1 MKRIKLFYLKNQLLA
16 ANALANLIGVF
27 WVNRLVTF
35 TADVEVR
42 AKIWENALPFWI
54 DSFFDPFAFTFIG
67 VMTVLYER
75 PFRRYLNRSFRG
87 KFIPDDLRID
97 ARRRLLNEPFVL
109 IALDLSM
116 WLLAA
121 IVYPMLHW
129 AYDSGAQL
137 IQSALYYCLS
147 TGLVTATVAF
157 FILEH
162 LLQKRLVP
170 HFFPEG
176 GLSAIPKTLRTRIRT
191 RLVALLFA
199 CNLIP
204 LISMIMILH
213 IITGNHSGPA
223 LSLEMLR
230 SAILVNALLFIG
242 VGIYL
247 TLLVSRNLSIPFQ
260 GIIRTLRE
268 IRNGNFDKRVRVMS
282 NDEIGY
288 TGDAINEMIKGLI
301 EREKIRQSLDLAR
314 EIQQNLLPR
323 GPLEIDGFDIAGKSV
338 YCDETGG
345 DYYDFI
351 PIGRDGDKK
360 IGIVIGDVSGHGIS
374 SALLMS
380 SVRASLR
387 QRAFLPGST
396 AGIISDVNQQ
406 LVADIEDSGQF
417 MTMFFMTLDIASRR
431 IDWVR
436 AGHDPAILYD
446 LDSDTFEELGGPG
459 IALGVDGSWHFKA
472 NGKAWSSGGGI
483 IFLGTDGVWEVRN
496 RNGEMLG
503 KDPICDTIR
512 KNSSSSAK
520 RILEEIF
527 TTLDDFIGGAR
538 IEDDITAAVVKINP
552 AEQGFFCRPV

>member
-1 MKRIKLFYLKNQLLA
+1 MKKIKLFYLKNQLLV
-16 ANALANLIGVF
+16 ANAIANFLGVF
-27 WVNRLVTF
+27 WVNRLLTF

-42 AKIWENALPFWI
+42 AKIWENAFAFWV
-54 DSFFDPFAFTFIG
+54 DSLFDPFAFSFIG

-87 KFIPDDLRID
+87 ESIPEDLRFD

-121 IVYPMLHW
+121 IVYPFLHW

-137 IQSALYYCLS
+137 IQSSLYYCLS
-147 TGLVTATVAF
+147 TGLVTATIAF
-157 FILEH
+157 FVLEH

-204 LISMIMILH
+204 LFSVIMILH
-213 IITGNHSGPA
+213 IISGGHHEPA
-223 LSLEMLR
+223 LALEMLR

-247 TLLVSRNLSIPFQ
+247 TVLVSRNLSIPFQ

-268 IRNGNFDKRVRVMS
+268 IRNGNFDKRVQVMS

-301 EREKIRQSLDLAR
+301 EREKIQQALDLAR

-323 GPLEIDGFDIAGKSV
+323 GTLQIDGVDIAGKSV

-345 DYYDFI
+345 DYYDFM
-351 PIGRDGDKK
+351 PIGRGGDKK

-380 SVRASLR
+380 SVRGSLR

-396 AGIISDVNQQ
+396 ADIISDVNHQ
-406 LVADIEDSGQF
+406 LVTDIEDSGQF
-417 MTMFFMTLDIASRR
+417 MTMFFMTLDIESKH

-436 AGHDPAILYD
+436 AGHDPAILYN
-446 LDSDTFEELGGPG
+446 LDSDSFDELGGPG
-459 IALGVDGSWHFKA
+459 IALGVDGNWNFNAHEKEGFP
-472 NGKAWSSGGGI
+472 GGRI

-496 RNGEMLG
+496 RSGEMLG
-503 KDPICDTIR
+503 KEPIRDTIR
-512 KNSSSSAK
+512 KNSSSSAE
-520 RILEEIF
+520 RILEAIF
-527 TTLDDFIGGAR
+527 TTLDDFIGRAR
-538 IEDDITAAVVKINP
+538 IEDDITSVVVKINP
-552 AEQGFFCRPV
+552 

>member
-1 MKRIKLFYLKNQLLA
+1 MDFMKRIKLFYLKNQLLV
-16 ANALANLIGVF
+16 ANAIANFIGVF
-27 WVNRLVTF
+27 WVNRLLTF

-42 AKIWENALPFWI
+42 AKIWENALPFWV
-54 DSFFDPFAFTFIG
+54 DSLFDPFAFSFIG

-87 KFIPDDLRID
+87 ESITEDLRFD

-121 IVYPMLHW
+121 IVYPLLHW

-137 IQSALYYCLS
+137 IQSSLYYCLS

-213 IITGNHSGPA
+213 IISGSHHEPA
-223 LSLEMLR
+223 LALEMLR

-247 TLLVSRNLSIPFQ
+247 TVLVSRNLSIPFQ

-268 IRNGNFDKRVRVMS
+268 IRNGNFDKRVQVMS

-301 EREKIRQSLDLAR
+301 EREKIQQALDLAR

-323 GPLEIDGFDIAGKSV
+323 GTLQIDGVDIAGKSV

-345 DYYDFI
+345 DYYDFM
-351 PIGRDGDKK
+351 PIGRGGDKK

-396 AGIISDVNQQ
+396 ADIISDVNHQ
-406 LVADIEDSGQF
+406 LVTDIEDSGQF
-417 MTMFFMTLDIASRR
+417 MTMFFMALDIASKH

-436 AGHDPAILYD
+436 AGHDPAILYN
-446 LDSDTFEELGGPG
+446 LESDSFDELGGPG
-459 IALGVDGSWHFKA
+459 IALGVDGNWNFNAHEKEGFP
-472 NGKAWSSGGGI
+472 GGRI

-496 RNGEMLG
+496 RSGEMLG
-503 KDPICDTIR
+503 KEPIRDTIR
-512 KNSSSSAK
+512 KNSSSSAE
-520 RILEEIF
+520 RILEAIF
-527 TTLDDFIGGAR
+527 TTLDDFIGRAR
-538 IEDDITAAVVKINP
+538 IEDDITSVVVKINP
-552 AEQGFFCRPV
+552 F

>member
-1 MKRIKLFYLKNQLLA
+1 MEFMKKIKLFYLKNQLLV
-16 ANALANLIGVF
+16 ANAIANFIGVF
-27 WVNRLVTF
+27 WVNRLLTF
-35 TADVEVR
+35 TADVEIR
-42 AKIWENALPFWI
+42 AKIWENALPFWV
-54 DSFFDPFAFTFIG
+54 DSLFDPFAFSFIG

-87 KFIPDDLRID
+87 ESIPEDLRFD

-121 IVYPMLHW
+121 IVYPFLHW

-137 IQSALYYCLS
+137 IQSSLYYCLS

-204 LISMIMILH
+204 LFSMIMILH
-213 IITGNHSGPA
+213 IISGSHHEPA
-223 LSLEMLR
+223 LALEMLR

-247 TLLVSRNLSIPFQ
+247 TVLVSRNLSIPFQ

-268 IRNGNFDKRVRVMS
+268 IRNGNFDKPVQVMS

-301 EREKIRQSLDLAR
+301 EREKIQQALDLAR

-323 GPLEIDGFDIAGKSV
+323 GTLQIDGVDIAGKSV

-345 DYYDFI
+345 DYYDFM
-351 PIGRDGDKK
+351 PIGRGGDKK
-360 IGIVIGDVSGHGIS
+360 IGIAIGDVSGHGIS

-396 AGIISDVNQQ
+396 ADIISDVNHQ
-406 LVADIEDSGQF
+406 LVIDTEDSGQF
-417 MTMFFMTLDIASRR
+417 MTMFFMTLDIESKH

-436 AGHDPAILYD
+436 AGHDPAILYN
-446 LDSDTFEELGGPG
+446 LDSDSFDELGGPG
-459 IALGVDGSWHFKA
+459 IALGVDGNWNFNAHEKEGFP
-472 NGKAWSSGGGI
+472 GGRI

-503 KDPICDTIR
+503 KEPIRDTIR
-512 KNSSSSAK
+512 KNSSSSAE
-520 RILEEIF
+520 RILEAIF
-527 TTLDDFIGGAR
+527 TTLDDFIGRAR
-538 IEDDITAAVVKINP
+538 IEDDITSVVVKINP
-552 AEQGFFCRPV
+552 

>member
-1 MKRIKLFYLKNQLLA
+1 MEFMKKIKLFYLKNQLLV
-16 ANALANLIGVF
+16 ANAIANFIGVF
-27 WVNRLVTF
+27 WVNRLLTF

-42 AKIWENALPFWI
+42 AKIWENAFAFWV
-54 DSFFDPFAFTFIG
+54 DSLFDPFAFSFIG

-87 KFIPDDLRID
+87 ESIPEDLRFD

-121 IVYPMLHW
+121 IVYPFLHW

-137 IQSALYYCLS
+137 IQSSLYYCLS
-147 TGLVTATVAF
+147 TGLVTATIAF
-157 FILEH
+157 FVLEH

-204 LISMIMILH
+204 LFSVIMILH
-213 IITGNHSGPA
+213 IISGGHHEPA
-223 LSLEMLR
+223 LALEMLR

-247 TLLVSRNLSIPFQ
+247 TVLVSRNLSIPFQ

-268 IRNGNFDKRVRVMS
+268 IRNGNFDKRVQVMS

-301 EREKIRQSLDLAR
+301 EREKIQQALDLAR

-323 GPLEIDGFDIAGKSV
+323 GTLQIDGVDIAGKSV

-345 DYYDFI
+345 DYYDFM
-351 PIGRDGDKK
+351 PIGRGGDKK

-380 SVRASLR
+380 SVRGSLR

-396 AGIISDVNQQ
+396 ADIISDVNHQ
-406 LVADIEDSGQF
+406 LVTDIEDSGQF
-417 MTMFFMTLDIASRR
+417 MTMFFMTLDIESKH

-436 AGHDPAILYD
+436 AGHDPAILYN
-446 LDSDTFEELGGPG
+446 LDSDSFDELGGPG
-459 IALGVDGSWHFKA
+459 IALGVDGNWNFNAHEKEGFP
-472 NGKAWSSGGGI
+472 GGRI

-496 RNGEMLG
+496 RSGEMLG
-503 KDPICDTIR
+503 KEPIRDTIR
-512 KNSSSSAK
+512 KNSSSSAE
-520 RILEEIF
+520 RILEAIF
-527 TTLDDFIGGAR
+527 TTLDDFIGRAR
-538 IEDDITAAVVKINP
+538 IEDDITSVVVKINP
-552 AEQGFFCRPV
+552 

>member
-1 MKRIKLFYLKNQLLA
+1 MDFMKRIKFFYLKNQLLV
-16 ANALANLIGVF
+16 ANAIANFIGVF
-27 WVNRLVTF
+27 WVNRLLTF

-42 AKIWENALPFWI
+42 AKIWENALPFWV
-54 DSFFDPFAFTFIG
+54 DRLFDPFAFSFIG

-87 KFIPDDLRID
+87 ESIPEDLRFD

-121 IVYPMLHW
+121 IVYPFLHW

-137 IQSALYYCLS
+137 IQSSLYYCLS

-204 LISMIMILH
+204 LFSMIMILH
-213 IITGNHSGPA
+213 IISGSHREPA
-223 LSLEMLR
+223 LALEMLR

-247 TLLVSRNLSIPFQ
+247 TVLVSRNLSIPFQ

-268 IRNGNFDKRVRVMS
+268 IRNGNFDKRVQVMS

-301 EREKIRQSLDLAR
+301 EREKIQQALDLAR

-323 GPLEIDGFDIAGKSV
+323 GTLQIDGVDIAGKSV

-345 DYYDFI
+345 DYYDFM
-351 PIGRDGDKK
+351 PIGRGGDKK

-396 AGIISDVNQQ
+396 ADIISDVNHQ
-406 LVADIEDSGQF
+406 LVTDIEDSGQF
-417 MTMFFMTLDIASRR
+417 MTMFFMTLDIESKH

-436 AGHDPAILYD
+436 AGHDPAILYN
-446 LDSDTFEELGGPG
+446 LESDSFDELGGPG
-459 IALGVDGSWHFKA
+459 IALGVDGNWNFNA
-472 NGKAWSSGGGI
+472 NEKEGFRGGRI
-483 IFLGTDGVWEVRN
+483 IFMGTDGVWEVRN
-496 RNGEMLG
+496 RSGEMLG
-503 KDPICDTIR
+503 KEPIRDTIR
-512 KNSSSSAK
+512 KNSSSSAE
-520 RILEEIF
+520 RILEAIF
-527 TTLDDFIGGAR
+527 TTLDDFIGRAR
-538 IEDDITAAVVKINP
+538 IEDDITAVVVKINP
-552 AEQGFFCRPV
+552 F

>member
-1 MKRIKLFYLKNQLLA
+1 MEFMKKIKLFYLKNQLLV
-16 ANALANLIGVF
+16 ANAIANFIGVF
-27 WVNRLVTF
+27 WVNRLLTF
-35 TADVEVR
+35 TADVEIR
-42 AKIWENALPFWI
+42 AKIWENALPFWV
-54 DSFFDPFAFTFIG
+54 DSLFDPFAFSFIG

-87 KFIPDDLRID
+87 ESIPEDLRFD
-97 ARRRLLNEPFVL
+97 ARRRLLNEPFML

-121 IVYPMLHW
+121 IVYPFLHW

-137 IQSALYYCLS
+137 IQSSLYYCLS

-204 LISMIMILH
+204 LFSMIMILH
-213 IITGNHSGPA
+213 IISGSHHEPA
-223 LSLEMLR
+223 LALEMLR

-247 TLLVSRNLSIPFQ
+247 TVLVSRNLSIPFQ

-268 IRNGNFDKRVRVMS
+268 IRNGNFDKPVQVMS

-301 EREKIRQSLDLAR
+301 EREKIQQALDLAR

-323 GPLEIDGFDIAGKSV
+323 GTLQIDGVDIAGKSV

-345 DYYDFI
+345 DYYDFM
-351 PIGRDGDKK
+351 PIGRGGDKK
-360 IGIVIGDVSGHGIS
+360 IGIAIGDVSGHGIS

-396 AGIISDVNQQ
+396 ADIISDVNHQ
-406 LVADIEDSGQF
+406 LVIDTEDSGQF
-417 MTMFFMTLDIASRR
+417 MTMFFMTLDIESKH

-436 AGHDPAILYD
+436 AGHDPAILYN
-446 LDSDTFEELGGPG
+446 LDSDSFDELGGPG
-459 IALGVDGSWHFKA
+459 IALGVDGNWNFNAHEKEGFP
-472 NGKAWSSGGGI
+472 GGRI

-503 KDPICDTIR
+503 KEPIRETIR
-512 KNSSSSAK
+512 KNSSSSAE
-520 RILEEIF
+520 RILEAIF
-527 TTLDDFIGGAR
+527 TTLDDFIGRAR
-538 IEDDITAAVVKINP
+538 IEDDITSVVVKINP
-552 AEQGFFCRPV
+552 

>member
-1 MKRIKLFYLKNQLLA
+1 MKKIKLFYLKNQLLV
-16 ANALANLIGVF
+16 ANAIANFIGVF
-27 WVNRLVTF
+27 WVNRLLTF

-42 AKIWENALPFWI
+42 AKIWENAFAFWV
-54 DSFFDPFAFTFIG
+54 DSLFDPFAFSFIG

-87 KFIPDDLRID
+87 ESIPEDLRFD

-121 IVYPMLHW
+121 IVYPFLHW

-137 IQSALYYCLS
+137 IQSSLYYCLS
-147 TGLVTATVAF
+147 TGLVTATIAF
-157 FILEH
+157 FVLEH

-176 GLSAIPKTLRTRIRT
+176 GLSDIPKTLRTRIRT

-204 LISMIMILH
+204 LFSVIMILH
-213 IITGNHSGPA
+213 IISGGHHEPA
-223 LSLEMLR
+223 LALEMLR
-230 SAILVNALLFIG
+230 SAIIFNALLFIG

-247 TLLVSRNLSIPFQ
+247 TVLVSRNLSIPFQ

-268 IRNGNFDKRVRVMS
+268 IRNGNFDKRVQVMS

-301 EREKIRQSLDLAR
+301 EREKIQQALDLAR

-323 GPLEIDGFDIAGKSV
+323 GTLQIDGVDIAGKSV

-345 DYYDFI
+345 DYYDFM
-351 PIGRDGDKK
+351 PIGRGGDKK

-380 SVRASLR
+380 SVRGSLR

-396 AGIISDVNQQ
+396 ADIISDVNHQ
-406 LVADIEDSGQF
+406 LVTDIEDSGQF
-417 MTMFFMTLDIASRR
+417 MTMFFMTLDIESKH

-436 AGHDPAILYD
+436 AGHDPAILYN
-446 LDSDTFEELGGPG
+446 LNSDSFDELGGPG
-459 IALGVDGSWHFKA
+459 IALGVDGNWNFNAHEKEGFP
-472 NGKAWSSGGGI
+472 GGRI

-496 RNGEMLG
+496 RSGEMLG
-503 KDPICDTIR
+503 KEPIRDTIR
-512 KNSSSSAK
+512 KNSSSSAE
-520 RILEEIF
+520 RILEAIF
-527 TTLDDFIGGAR
+527 TTLDDFIGRAR
-538 IEDDITAAVVKINP
+538 IEDDITSVVVKINP
-552 AEQGFFCRPV
+552 

>member
-1 MKRIKLFYLKNQLLA
+1 MKKIKLFYLKNQLLV
-16 ANALANLIGVF
+16 ANAIANFIGVF
-27 WVNRLVTF
+27 WVNRLLTF

-42 AKIWENALPFWI
+42 AKIWENAFAFWV
-54 DSFFDPFAFTFIG
+54 DSLFDPFAFSFIG

-87 KFIPDDLRID
+87 ESIPEDLRFD
-97 ARRRLLNEPFVL
+97 ARRRLLNEPFAL

-121 IVYPMLHW
+121 IVYPFLHW

-137 IQSALYYCLS
+137 IQSSLYYCLS

-170 HFFPEG
+170 YFFPEG

-213 IITGNHSGPA
+213 IIPGSHHEPA
-223 LSLEMLR
+223 LALEMLR

-247 TLLVSRNLSIPFQ
+247 TVLVSRNLSIPFQ

-268 IRNGNFDKRVRVMS
+268 IRNGNFDKRVQVMS

-301 EREKIRQSLDLAR
+301 EREKIQQALDLAR

-323 GPLEIDGFDIAGKSV
+323 GTLQIDGVDIAGKSV

-345 DYYDFI
+345 DYYDFM
-351 PIGRDGDKK
+351 PIGRGGDKK

-380 SVRASLR
+380 SVRGSLR

-396 AGIISDVNQQ
+396 ADIISDVNHQ
-406 LVADIEDSGQF
+406 LVTDIEDSGQF
-417 MTMFFMTLDIASRR
+417 MTMFFMTLDIESKH
-431 IDWVR
+431 IGWVR
-436 AGHDPAILYD
+436 AGHDPAILYN
-446 LDSDTFEELGGPG
+446 LESDSFDELGGPG
-459 IALGVDGSWHFKA
+459 IALGVDGNWNFNAHEKEGFP
-472 NGKAWSSGGGI
+472 GGRI

-496 RNGEMLG
+496 RSGEMLG
-503 KDPICDTIR
+503 KEPIRDTIR
-512 KNSSSSAK
+512 KNSSSSAE
-520 RILEEIF
+520 RILEAIF
-527 TTLDDFIGGAR
+527 TTLDDFIGRAR
-538 IEDDITAAVVKINP
+538 IEDDITSVVVKINP
-552 AEQGFFCRPV
+552 

>member
-1 MKRIKLFYLKNQLLA
+1 MEFMKRIKLFYLKNQLLV
-16 ANALANLIGVF
+16 ANAIANFIGVF
-27 WVNRLVTF
+27 WVNRLLTF

-42 AKIWENALPFWI
+42 AKIWENALPFWV
-54 DSFFDPFAFTFIG
+54 DSLFDPFAFSFIG

-87 KFIPDDLRID
+87 ESITEDLRFD

-121 IVYPMLHW
+121 IVYPFLHW

-137 IQSALYYCLS
+137 IQSSLYYCLS
-147 TGLVTATVAF
+147 TGLVTATIAF

-204 LISMIMILH
+204 LFSMIMILH
-213 IITGNHSGPA
+213 IISGSHHEPA
-223 LSLEMLR
+223 LVLEMLR

-247 TLLVSRNLSIPFQ
+247 TVLVSRNLSIPFQ

-268 IRNGNFDKRVRVMS
+268 IRNGNFDKRVQVMS

-288 TGDAINEMIKGLI
+288 TGDTINEMIKGLI
-301 EREKIRQSLDLAR
+301 EREKIQQALDLAR

-323 GPLEIDGFDIAGKSV
+323 GTLQIEGVDIAGKSV

-345 DYYDFI
+345 DYYDFM
-351 PIGRDGDKK
+351 PIGRGGDKK

-396 AGIISDVNQQ
+396 ADIISDVNHQ
-406 LVADIEDSGQF
+406 LVTDIEDSGQF
-417 MTMFFMTLDIASRR
+417 MTMFFMALDIESKH

-436 AGHDPAILYD
+436 AGHDPAILYN
-446 LDSDTFEELGGPG
+446 LESDSFDELGGPG
-459 IALGVDGSWHFKA
+459 IALGVDGNWNFNAHEKEGFP
-472 NGKAWSSGGGI
+472 GGRI

-496 RNGEMLG
+496 RSGEMLG
-503 KDPICDTIR
+503 KEPIRETIR
-512 KNSSSSAK
+512 KNSSSSAE
-520 RILEEIF
+520 RILEAIF
-527 TTLDDFIGGAR
+527 TTLDDFIGRAR
-538 IEDDITAAVVKINP
+538 IEDDITSVVVKINP
-552 AEQGFFCRPV
+552 F

>member
-1 MKRIKLFYLKNQLLA
+1 LL
-16 ANALANLIGVF
+16 
-27 WVNRLVTF
+27 TF

-42 AKIWENALPFWI
+42 GKIWENALPFWV
-54 DSFFDPFAFTFIG
+54 DRLFDPFAFSFIG

-87 KFIPDDLRID
+87 ESIPGDLRFD

-121 IVYPMLHW
+121 IVYPFLHW

-137 IQSALYYCLS
+137 IQSSLYYCLS

-204 LISMIMILH
+204 LFSMIMILH
-213 IITGNHSGPA
+213 IISGSHREPA
-223 LSLEMLR
+223 LAIEMLR

-247 TLLVSRNLSIPFQ
+247 TVLVSRNLSIPFQ

-268 IRNGNFDKRVRVMS
+268 IRNGNFDKRVQVMS

-301 EREKIRQSLDLAR
+301 EREKIQQALDLAR

-323 GPLEIDGFDIAGKSV
+323 GTLQIGGVDIAGKSV

-345 DYYDFI
+345 DYYDFM
-351 PIGRDGDKK
+351 PIGRGGDKK

-396 AGIISDVNQQ
+396 ADIISDVNHQ
-406 LVADIEDSGQF
+406 LVTDIEDSGQF
-417 MTMFFMTLDIASRR
+417 MTMFFMTLDIASKH

-436 AGHDPAILYD
+436 AGHDPAMLYNLESGSFD
-446 LDSDTFEELGGPG
+446 ELGGPG
-459 IALGVDGSWHFKA
+459 IALGVDGNWNFNA
-472 NGKAWSSGGGI
+472 NEKEGFPGGRI

-496 RNGEMLG
+496 RSGEMLG
-503 KDPICDTIR
+503 KEPIRDTIR
-512 KNSSSSAK
+512 KNSSSSAE
-520 RILEEIF
+520 RILAAIF
-527 TTLDDFIGGAR
+527 TTLDDFIGRAR
-538 IEDDITAAVVKINP
+538 IEDDITAVVVKINP
-552 AEQGFFCRPV
+552 F

>member
-1 MKRIKLFYLKNQLLA
+1 MEFMKKIKLFYLKNQLLV
-16 ANALANLIGVF
+16 ANAIANFIGVF
-27 WVNRLVTF
+27 WVNRLLTF
-35 TADVEVR
+35 TADVEIR
-42 AKIWENALPFWI
+42 AKIWENALPFWV
-54 DSFFDPFAFTFIG
+54 DSLFDPFAFSFIG

-87 KFIPDDLRID
+87 ESIPEDLRFD

-121 IVYPMLHW
+121 IVYPFLHW

-137 IQSALYYCLS
+137 IQSSLYYCLS

-204 LISMIMILH
+204 LFSMIMILH
-213 IITGNHSGPA
+213 IISGSHHEPA
-223 LSLEMLR
+223 LALEMLR

-247 TLLVSRNLSIPFQ
+247 TVLVSRNLSIPFQ

-268 IRNGNFDKRVRVMS
+268 IRNGNFDKPVQVMS

-301 EREKIRQSLDLAR
+301 EREKIQQALDLAR

-323 GPLEIDGFDIAGKSV
+323 GTLQIDGVDIAGKSV

-345 DYYDFI
+345 DYYDFM
-351 PIGRDGDKK
+351 PIGRGGDKK
-360 IGIVIGDVSGHGIS
+360 IGIAIGDVSGHGIS

-396 AGIISDVNQQ
+396 ADIISDVNHQ
-406 LVADIEDSGQF
+406 LVIDTEDSGQF
-417 MTMFFMTLDIASRR
+417 MTMFFMTLDIESKH

-436 AGHDPAILYD
+436 AGHDPAILYN
-446 LDSDTFEELGGPG
+446 LDSDSFDELGGPG
-459 IALGVDGSWHFKA
+459 IALGVDGNWNFNAHEKKGFP
-472 NGKAWSSGGGI
+472 GGRI

-503 KDPICDTIR
+503 KEPIRDTIR
-512 KNSSSSAK
+512 KNSSSSAE
-520 RILEEIF
+520 RILEAIF
-527 TTLDDFIGGAR
+527 TTLDDFIGRAR
-538 IEDDITAAVVKINP
+538 IEDDITSVVVKINP
-552 AEQGFFCRPV
+552 

>member
-1 MKRIKLFYLKNQLLA
+1 MKKIKLFYLKNQLLV
-16 ANALANLIGVF
+16 ANAIANFIGVF
-27 WVNRLVTF
+27 WVNRLLTF

-42 AKIWENALPFWI
+42 AKIWENALPFWV
-54 DSFFDPFAFTFIG
+54 DRLFDPFAFSFIG

-87 KFIPDDLRID
+87 ASIPEDLRFD

-109 IALDLSM
+109 IALDMSM

-121 IVYPMLHW
+121 IVYPFLHW

-137 IQSALYYCLS
+137 IQSSLYYCLS

-213 IITGNHSGPA
+213 IISGSHHEPA
-223 LSLEMLR
+223 LALEVLR

-247 TLLVSRNLSIPFQ
+247 TVLVSRNLSIPFQ

-268 IRNGNFDKRVRVMS
+268 IRNGNFDKRVQVMS

-301 EREKIRQSLDLAR
+301 EREKIQQALDLAR

-323 GPLEIDGFDIAGKSV
+323 GTLQFDGVDIAGKSV

-345 DYYDFI
+345 DYYDFM
-351 PIGRDGDKK
+351 PIGRGGDKK

-396 AGIISDVNQQ
+396 ADIISDVNHQ
-406 LVADIEDSGQF
+406 LVTDIEDSGQF
-417 MTMFFMTLDIASRR
+417 MTMFFMTLDIASKH

-436 AGHDPAILYD
+436 AGHDPAILYS
-446 LDSDTFEELGGPG
+446 LESDSFDELGGPG
-459 IALGVDGSWHFKA
+459 IALGVDGNWNFNAHEKEGFP
-472 NGKAWSSGGGI
+472 GGRI

-496 RNGEMLG
+496 RSGEMLG
-503 KDPICDTIR
+503 KEPIRDTIR
-512 KNSSSSAK
+512 KNSSSSAEQ
-520 RILEEIF
+520 ILEAIF
-527 TTLDDFIGGAR
+527 TTLDDFIGHAR
-538 IEDDITAAVVKINP
+538 IEDDITSVVVKINP
-552 AEQGFFCRPV
+552 

>member
-1 MKRIKLFYLKNQLLA
+1 MDFMKRIKFFYLKNQLLV
-16 ANALANLIGVF
+16 ANAIANFIGVF
-27 WVNRLVTF
+27 WVNRLLTF

-42 AKIWENALPFWI
+42 AKIWENALPFWV
-54 DSFFDPFAFTFIG
+54 DRLFDPFAFSFIG

-87 KFIPDDLRID
+87 ESIPEDLRFD

-116 WLLAA
+116 WILAA
-121 IVYPMLHW
+121 IVYPFLHW

-137 IQSALYYCLS
+137 IQSSLYYCLS

-157 FILEH
+157 FMLEH
-162 LLQKRLVP
+162 LLHKRLVP

-204 LISMIMILH
+204 LFSMIMILH
-213 IITGNHSGPA
+213 IISGSHREPA
-223 LSLEMLR
+223 LALEMLR

-247 TLLVSRNLSIPFQ
+247 TVLVSRNLSIPFQ

-268 IRNGNFDKRVRVMS
+268 IRNGNFDKRVQVMS

-301 EREKIRQSLDLAR
+301 EREKIQQALDLAR

-323 GPLEIDGFDIAGKSV
+323 GTLQIDGVDIAGKSV

-345 DYYDFI
+345 DYYDFM
-351 PIGRDGDKK
+351 PIGRGGDKK

-396 AGIISDVNQQ
+396 ADIISDVNHQ
-406 LVADIEDSGQF
+406 LVTDIEDSGQF
-417 MTMFFMTLDIASRR
+417 MTMFFMTLDIESKH

-436 AGHDPAILYD
+436 AGHDPAILYN
-446 LDSDTFEELGGPG
+446 LESDSFDELGGPG
-459 IALGVDGSWHFKA
+459 IALGVDGNWNFNA
-472 NGKAWSSGGGI
+472 NEKEGFRGGRI
-483 IFLGTDGVWEVRN
+483 IFMGTDGVWEVRN
-496 RNGEMLG
+496 RSGEMLG
-503 KDPICDTIR
+503 KEPIRDTIR
-512 KNSSSSAK
+512 KNSSSSAE
-520 RILEEIF
+520 RILEAIF
-527 TTLDDFIGGAR
+527 TTLDDFIGRAR
-538 IEDDITAAVVKINP
+538 IEDDITAVVVKINP
-552 AEQGFFCRPV
+552 F

>member
-1 MKRIKLFYLKNQLLA
+1 MEFMKKIKLFYLKNQLLV
-16 ANALANLIGVF
+16 ANAIANFIGVF
-27 WVNRLVTF
+27 WVNRLLTF

-42 AKIWENALPFWI
+42 AKIWENAFAFWV
-54 DSFFDPFAFTFIG
+54 DSLFDPFAFSFIG

-87 KFIPDDLRID
+87 ESIPEDLRFD

-121 IVYPMLHW
+121 IVYPFLHW

-137 IQSALYYCLS
+137 IQSSLYYCLS
-147 TGLVTATVAF
+147 TGLVTATIAF
-157 FILEH
+157 FVLEH

-176 GLSAIPKTLRTRIRT
+176 GLSDIPKTLRTRIRT

-204 LISMIMILH
+204 LFSVIMILH
-213 IITGNHSGPA
+213 IISGGHHEPA
-223 LSLEMLR
+223 LALEMLR
-230 SAILVNALLFIG
+230 SAIIFNALLFIG

-247 TLLVSRNLSIPFQ
+247 TVLVSRNLSIPFQ

-268 IRNGNFDKRVRVMS
+268 IRNGNFDKRVQVMS

-301 EREKIRQSLDLAR
+301 EREKIQQALDLAR

-323 GPLEIDGFDIAGKSV
+323 GTLQIDGVDIAGKSV

-345 DYYDFI
+345 DYYDFM
-351 PIGRDGDKK
+351 PIGRGGDKK

-380 SVRASLR
+380 SVRGSLR

-396 AGIISDVNQQ
+396 ADIISDVNHQ
-406 LVADIEDSGQF
+406 LVTDIEDSGQF
-417 MTMFFMTLDIASRR
+417 MTMFFMTLDIESKH

-436 AGHDPAILYD
+436 AGHDPAILYN
-446 LDSDTFEELGGPG
+446 LNSDSFDELGGPG
-459 IALGVDGSWHFKA
+459 IALGVDGNWNFNAHEKEGFP
-472 NGKAWSSGGGI
+472 GGRI

-496 RNGEMLG
+496 RSGEMLG
-503 KDPICDTIR
+503 KEPIRDTIR
-512 KNSSSSAK
+512 KNSSSSAE
-520 RILEEIF
+520 RILEAIF
-527 TTLDDFIGGAR
+527 TTLDDFIGRAR
-538 IEDDITAAVVKINP
+538 IEDDITSVVVKINP
-552 AEQGFFCRPV
+552 

>member
-1 MKRIKLFYLKNQLLA
+1 MKKIKLFYLKNQLLV
-16 ANALANLIGVF
+16 ANAIANFIGVF
-27 WVNRLVTF
+27 WVNRLLTF
-35 TADVEVR
+35 TADVEIR
-42 AKIWENALPFWI
+42 AKIWENALPFWV
-54 DSFFDPFAFTFIG
+54 DSLFDPFAFSFIG

-87 KFIPDDLRID
+87 ESIPEDLRFD

-121 IVYPMLHW
+121 IVYPFLHW

-137 IQSALYYCLS
+137 IQSSLYYCLS

-204 LISMIMILH
+204 LFSMIMILH
-213 IITGNHSGPA
+213 IISGSHHEPA
-223 LSLEMLR
+223 LALEMLR

-247 TLLVSRNLSIPFQ
+247 TVLVSRNLSIPFQ

-268 IRNGNFDKRVRVMS
+268 IRNGNFDKPVQVMS

-301 EREKIRQSLDLAR
+301 EREKIQQALDLAR

-323 GPLEIDGFDIAGKSV
+323 GTLQIDGVDIAGKSV

-345 DYYDFI
+345 DYYDFM
-351 PIGRDGDKK
+351 PIGRGGDKK
-360 IGIVIGDVSGHGIS
+360 IGIAIGDVSGHGIS

-396 AGIISDVNQQ
+396 ADIISDVNHQ
-406 LVADIEDSGQF
+406 LVIDTEDSGQF
-417 MTMFFMTLDIASRR
+417 MTMFFMTLDIESKH

-436 AGHDPAILYD
+436 AGHDPAILYN
-446 LDSDTFEELGGPG
+446 LDSDSFDELGGPG
-459 IALGVDGSWHFKA
+459 IALGVDGNWNFNAHEKKGFP
-472 NGKAWSSGGGI
+472 GGRI

-503 KDPICDTIR
+503 KEPIRDTIR
-512 KNSSSSAK
+512 KNSSSSAE
-520 RILEEIF
+520 RILEAIF
-527 TTLDDFIGGAR
+527 TTLDDFIGRAR
-538 IEDDITAAVVKINP
+538 IEDDITSVVVKINP
-552 AEQGFFCRPV
+552 

>member
-1 MKRIKLFYLKNQLLA
+1 MEFMKKIKLFYLKNQLLV
-16 ANALANLIGVF
+16 ANAIANFIGVF
-27 WVNRLVTF
+27 WVNRLLTF
-35 TADVEVR
+35 TADVEIR
-42 AKIWENALPFWI
+42 AKIWENALPFWV
-54 DSFFDPFAFTFIG
+54 DSLFDPFAFSFIG

-75 PFRRYLNRSFRG
+75 PFRRYLNRSFKG
-87 KFIPDDLRID
+87 ESIPEDLRFD

-121 IVYPMLHW
+121 IVYPFLHW

-137 IQSALYYCLS
+137 IQSSLYYCLS

-204 LISMIMILH
+204 LFSMIMILH
-213 IITGNHSGPA
+213 IISGSHHEPA
-223 LSLEMLR
+223 LALEMLR

-247 TLLVSRNLSIPFQ
+247 TVLVSRNLSIPFQ

-268 IRNGNFDKRVRVMS
+268 IRNGNFDKPVQVMS

-301 EREKIRQSLDLAR
+301 EREKIQQALDLAR

-323 GPLEIDGFDIAGKSV
+323 GTLQIDGVDIAGKSV

-345 DYYDFI
+345 DYYDFM
-351 PIGRDGDKK
+351 PIGRGGDKK
-360 IGIVIGDVSGHGIS
+360 IGIAIGDVSGHGIS

-396 AGIISDVNQQ
+396 ADIISDVNHQ
-406 LVADIEDSGQF
+406 LVIDIEDSGQF
-417 MTMFFMTLDIASRR
+417 MTMFFMTLDIESKH

-436 AGHDPAILYD
+436 AGHDPAILYN
-446 LDSDTFEELGGPG
+446 LDSDSFDELGGPG
-459 IALGVDGSWHFKA
+459 IALGVDGNWNFNAHEKEGFP
-472 NGKAWSSGGGI
+472 GGRI

-503 KDPICDTIR
+503 KEPIRDTIR
-512 KNSSSSAK
+512 KNSSSSAE
-520 RILEEIF
+520 RILEAIF
-527 TTLDDFIGGAR
+527 TTLDDFIGRAR
-538 IEDDITAAVVKINP
+538 IEDDITSVVVKINP
-552 AEQGFFCRPV
+552 

>member
-1 MKRIKLFYLKNQLLA
+1 MEVMKKIKLFYLKNQLLV
-16 ANALANLIGVF
+16 ANAIANFIGVF
-27 WVNRLVTF
+27 WVNRLLTF
-35 TADVEVR
+35 TADVEIR
-42 AKIWENALPFWI
+42 AKIWENALPFWV
-54 DSFFDPFAFTFIG
+54 DSLFDPFAFSFIG

-87 KFIPDDLRID
+87 ESIPEDLRFD

-121 IVYPMLHW
+121 IVYPFLHW

-137 IQSALYYCLS
+137 IQSSLYYCLS

-204 LISMIMILH
+204 LFSMIMILH
-213 IITGNHSGPA
+213 IISGSHREPA
-223 LSLEMLR
+223 LALEMLR

-247 TLLVSRNLSIPFQ
+247 TVLVSRNLSIPFQ

-268 IRNGNFDKRVRVMS
+268 IRNGNFDKRVQVMS

-301 EREKIRQSLDLAR
+301 EREKIQQALDLAR

-323 GPLEIDGFDIAGKSV
+323 GTLQIDGVDIAGKSV

-345 DYYDFI
+345 DYYDFM
-351 PIGRDGDKK
+351 PIGRGGDKK

-396 AGIISDVNQQ
+396 ADIISDVNHQ
-406 LVADIEDSGQF
+406 LVTDIEDSGQF
-417 MTMFFMTLDIASRR
+417 MTMFFMTLDIESKH

-436 AGHDPAILYD
+436 AGHDPAILYN
-446 LDSDTFEELGGPG
+446 LESDSFDELGGPG
-459 IALGVDGSWHFKA
+459 IALGVDGNWNFNA
-472 NGKAWSSGGGI
+472 NEKEGFRGGRI
-483 IFLGTDGVWEVRN
+483 IFMGTDGVWEVRN
-496 RNGEMLG
+496 RSGEMLG
-503 KDPICDTIR
+503 KEPIRDTIR
-512 KNSSSSAK
+512 KNSSSSAE
-520 RILEEIF
+520 RILEAIF
-527 TTLDDFIGGAR
+527 TTLDDFIGRAR
-538 IEDDITAAVVKINP
+538 IEDDITAVVVKINP
-552 AEQGFFCRPV
+552 F

>member
-1 MKRIKLFYLKNQLLA
+1 MKKIKLFYLKNQLLV
-16 ANALANLIGVF
+16 ANAIANFIGVF
-27 WVNRLVTF
+27 WVNRLLTF

-42 AKIWENALPFWI
+42 AKIWENAFAFWV
-54 DSFFDPFAFTFIG
+54 DSLFDPFAFSFIG

-87 KFIPDDLRID
+87 ESIPEDLRFD

-121 IVYPMLHW
+121 IVYPFLHW

-137 IQSALYYCLS
+137 IQSSLYYCLS
-147 TGLVTATVAF
+147 TGLVTATIAF
-157 FILEH
+157 FVLEH

-204 LISMIMILH
+204 LFSVIMILH
-213 IITGNHSGPA
+213 IISGGHHEPA
-223 LSLEMLR
+223 LALEMLR

-247 TLLVSRNLSIPFQ
+247 TVLVSRNLSIPFQ

-268 IRNGNFDKRVRVMS
+268 IRNGNFDKRVQVMS

-301 EREKIRQSLDLAR
+301 EREKIQQALDLAR

-323 GPLEIDGFDIAGKSV
+323 GTLQIDGVDIAGKSV

-345 DYYDFI
+345 DYYDFM
-351 PIGRDGDKK
+351 PIGRGGDKK

-380 SVRASLR
+380 SVRGSLR

-396 AGIISDVNQQ
+396 ADIISDVNHQ
-406 LVADIEDSGQF
+406 LVTDIEDSGQF
-417 MTMFFMTLDIASRR
+417 MTMFFMTLDIESKH

-436 AGHDPAILYD
+436 AGHDPAILYN
-446 LDSDTFEELGGPG
+446 LDSDSFDELGGPG
-459 IALGVDGSWHFKA
+459 IALGVDGNWNFNAHEKEGFP
-472 NGKAWSSGGGI
+472 GGRI

-496 RNGEMLG
+496 RSGEMLG
-503 KDPICDTIR
+503 KEPIRDTIR
-512 KNSSSSAK
+512 KNSSSSAE
-520 RILEEIF
+520 RILEAIF
-527 TTLDDFIGGAR
+527 TTLDDFIGRAR
-538 IEDDITAAVVKINP
+538 IEDDITSVVVKINP
-552 AEQGFFCRPV
+552 

>member
-1 MKRIKLFYLKNQLLA
+1 MDFMKRIKFFYLKNQLLV
-16 ANALANLIGVF
+16 ANAIANFIGVF
-27 WVNRLVTF
+27 WVNRLLTF

-42 AKIWENALPFWI
+42 AKIWENALPFWV
-54 DSFFDPFAFTFIG
+54 DRLFDPFAFSFIG

-87 KFIPDDLRID
+87 ESIPEDLRFD

-121 IVYPMLHW
+121 IVYPFLHW

-137 IQSALYYCLS
+137 IQSSLYYCLS

-157 FILEH
+157 FMLEH

-204 LISMIMILH
+204 LFSMIMILH
-213 IITGNHSGPA
+213 IISGSHREPA
-223 LSLEMLR
+223 LALEMLR

-247 TLLVSRNLSIPFQ
+247 TVLVSRNLSIPFQ

-268 IRNGNFDKRVRVMS
+268 IRNGNFDKRVQVMS

-301 EREKIRQSLDLAR
+301 EREKIQQALDLAR

-323 GPLEIDGFDIAGKSV
+323 GTLQIDGVDIAGKSV

-345 DYYDFI
+345 DYYDFM
-351 PIGRDGDKK
+351 PIGRGGDKK

-396 AGIISDVNQQ
+396 ADIISDVNHQ
-406 LVADIEDSGQF
+406 LVTDIEDSGQF
-417 MTMFFMTLDIASRR
+417 MTMFFMTLDIESKH

-436 AGHDPAILYD
+436 AGHDPAILYN
-446 LDSDTFEELGGPG
+446 LESDSFDELGGPG
-459 IALGVDGSWHFKA
+459 IALGVDGNWNFNA
-472 NGKAWSSGGGI
+472 NEKEGFRGGRI
-483 IFLGTDGVWEVRN
+483 IFMGTDGVWEVRN
-496 RNGEMLG
+496 RSGEMLG
-503 KDPICDTIR
+503 KEPIRDTIR
-512 KNSSSSAK
+512 RNSSSSAE
-520 RILEEIF
+520 RILEAIF
-527 TTLDDFIGGAR
+527 TTLDDFIGRAR
-538 IEDDITAAVVKINP
+538 IEDDITAVVVKINP
-552 AEQGFFCRPV
+552 F

>member
-1 MKRIKLFYLKNQLLA
+1 
-16 ANALANLIGVF
+16 
-27 WVNRLVTF
+27 
-35 TADVEVR
+35 
-42 AKIWENALPFWI
+42 
-54 DSFFDPFAFTFIG
+54 
-67 VMTVLYER
+67 
-75 PFRRYLNRSFRG
+75 
-87 KFIPDDLRID
+87 
-97 ARRRLLNEPFVL
+97 
-109 IALDLSM
+109 M

-121 IVYPMLHW
+121 IVYPFLHW
-129 AYDSGAQL
+129 AFDSGAQL
-137 IQSALYYCLS
+137 IQSSLYYCLS

-213 IITGNHSGPA
+213 IISGSHHEPA
-223 LSLEMLR
+223 LALEMLR

-247 TLLVSRNLSIPFQ
+247 TVLVSRNLSIPFQ

-268 IRNGNFDKRVRVMS
+268 IRNGNFDKRVQVMS

-301 EREKIRQSLDLAR
+301 EREKIQQALDLAR
-314 EIQQNLLPR
+314 EIQQHLLPR
-323 GPLEIDGFDIAGKSV
+323 GTLQFDGVDIAGKSV

-345 DYYDFI
+345 DYYDFM
-351 PIGRDGDKK
+351 PIGRSGDKK

-396 AGIISDVNQQ
+396 ADIISDVNHQ
-406 LVADIEDSGQF
+406 LVTDIEDSGQF
-417 MTMFFMTLDIASRR
+417 MTMFFMTLDIESKH
-431 IDWVR
+431 IDWIR
-436 AGHDPAILYD
+436 AGHDPAILYN
-446 LDSDTFEELGGPG
+446 LESDSFDELGGPG
-459 IALGVDGSWHFKA
+459 IALGVDGNWKFNAHEKEGFP
-472 NGKAWSSGGGI
+472 GGRI

-496 RNGEMLG
+496 RSGEMLG
-503 KDPICDTIR
+503 KEPIRDTIR
-512 KNSSSSAK
+512 KNSSSSAE
-520 RILEEIF
+520 RILEAIF
-527 TTLDDFIGGAR
+527 TTLDDFIGHAR
-538 IEDDITAAVVKINP
+538 IEDDITSVVEK
-552 AEQGFFCRPV
+552 

>member
-1 MKRIKLFYLKNQLLA
+1 MKKIKLFYLKNQLLV
-16 ANALANLIGVF
+16 ANAIANFIGVF
-27 WVNRLVTF
+27 WVNRLLTF
-35 TADVEVR
+35 TADVEIR
-42 AKIWENALPFWI
+42 AKIWENALPFWV
-54 DSFFDPFAFTFIG
+54 DSLFDPFAFSFIG

-87 KFIPDDLRID
+87 ESIPEDLRFD

-121 IVYPMLHW
+121 IVYPFLHW

-137 IQSALYYCLS
+137 IQSSLYYCLS

-204 LISMIMILH
+204 LFSMIMILH
-213 IITGNHSGPA
+213 IISGSHHEPA
-223 LSLEMLR
+223 LALEMLR

-247 TLLVSRNLSIPFQ
+247 TVLVSRNLSIPFQ

-268 IRNGNFDKRVRVMS
+268 IRNGNFDKPVQVMS

-301 EREKIRQSLDLAR
+301 EREKIQQALDLAR

-323 GPLEIDGFDIAGKSV
+323 GTLQIDGVDIAGKSV

-345 DYYDFI
+345 DYYDFM
-351 PIGRDGDKK
+351 PIGRGGDKK
-360 IGIVIGDVSGHGIS
+360 IGIAIGDVSGHGIS

-396 AGIISDVNQQ
+396 ADIISDVNHQ
-406 LVADIEDSGQF
+406 LVIDTEDSGQF
-417 MTMFFMTLDIASRR
+417 MTMFFMTLDIESKH

-436 AGHDPAILYD
+436 AGHDPAILYN
-446 LDSDTFEELGGPG
+446 LDSDSFDELGGPG
-459 IALGVDGSWHFKA
+459 IALGVDGNWNFNAHEKEGFP
-472 NGKAWSSGGGI
+472 GGRI

-503 KDPICDTIR
+503 KEPIRETIR
-512 KNSSSSAK
+512 KNSSSSAE
-520 RILEEIF
+520 RILEAIF
-527 TTLDDFIGGAR
+527 TTLDDFIGRAR
-538 IEDDITAAVVKINP
+538 IEDDITSVVVKINP
-552 AEQGFFCRPV
+552 

>member
-1 MKRIKLFYLKNQLLA
+1 MKRIKLFYLKNQLLV
-16 ANALANLIGVF
+16 ANAIANFIGVF
-27 WVNRLVTF
+27 WVNRLLTF

-42 AKIWENALPFWI
+42 AKIWENALPFWV
-54 DSFFDPFAFTFIG
+54 DSLFDPFAFSFIG

-87 KFIPDDLRID
+87 ESITEDLRFD

-121 IVYPMLHW
+121 IVYPLLHW

-137 IQSALYYCLS
+137 IQSSLYYCLS

-213 IITGNHSGPA
+213 IISGSHHEPA
-223 LSLEMLR
+223 LALEMLR

-247 TLLVSRNLSIPFQ
+247 TVLVSRNLSIPFQ

-268 IRNGNFDKRVRVMS
+268 IRNGNFDKRVQVMS

-301 EREKIRQSLDLAR
+301 EREKIQQALDLAR

-323 GPLEIDGFDIAGKSV
+323 GTLQIDGVDIAGKSV

-345 DYYDFI
+345 DYYDFM
-351 PIGRDGDKK
+351 PIGRGGDKK

-396 AGIISDVNQQ
+396 ADIISDVNHQ
-406 LVADIEDSGQF
+406 LVTDIEDSGQF
-417 MTMFFMTLDIASRR
+417 MTMFFMTLDIASKH

-436 AGHDPAILYD
+436 AGHDPAMLYNLESGSFD
-446 LDSDTFEELGGPG
+446 ELGGPG
-459 IALGVDGSWHFKA
+459 IALGVDGNWNFNA
-472 NGKAWSSGGGI
+472 NEKEGFPGGRI

-496 RNGEMLG
+496 RSGEMLG
-503 KDPICDTIR
+503 KEPIRDTIR
-512 KNSSSSAK
+512 KNSSSSAE
-520 RILEEIF
+520 RILAAIF
-527 TTLDDFIGGAR
+527 TTLDDFIGRAR
-538 IEDDITAAVVKINP
+538 IEDDITAVVVKINP
-552 AEQGFFCRPV
+552 F

>member
-1 MKRIKLFYLKNQLLA
+1 MEFMKKIKLFYLKNQLLV
-16 ANALANLIGVF
+16 ANAIANFIGVF
-27 WVNRLVTF
+27 WVNRLLTF
-35 TADVEVR
+35 TADVEIR
-42 AKIWENALPFWI
+42 AKIWENALPFWV
-54 DSFFDPFAFTFIG
+54 DSLFDPFAFSFIG

-87 KFIPDDLRID
+87 ESIPEDLRFD
-97 ARRRLLNEPFVL
+97 ARRRLLNEPFML

-121 IVYPMLHW
+121 IVYPFLHW

-137 IQSALYYCLS
+137 IQSSLYYCLS

-204 LISMIMILH
+204 LFSMIMILH
-213 IITGNHSGPA
+213 IISGSHHEPA
-223 LSLEMLR
+223 LALEMLR

-247 TLLVSRNLSIPFQ
+247 TVLVSRNLSIPFQ

-268 IRNGNFDKRVRVMS
+268 IRNGNFDKPVQVMS

-301 EREKIRQSLDLAR
+301 EREKIQQALDLAR

-323 GPLEIDGFDIAGKSV
+323 GTLQIDGVDIAGKSV

-345 DYYDFI
+345 DYYDFM
-351 PIGRDGDKK
+351 PIGRGGDKK
-360 IGIVIGDVSGHGIS
+360 IGIAIGDVSGHGIS

-396 AGIISDVNQQ
+396 ADIISDVNHQ
-406 LVADIEDSGQF
+406 LVIDTEDSGQF
-417 MTMFFMTLDIASRR
+417 MTMFFMTLDIESKH

-436 AGHDPAILYD
+436 AGHDPAILYN
-446 LDSDTFEELGGPG
+446 LDSDSFDELGGPG
-459 IALGVDGSWHFKA
+459 IALGVDGNWNFNAHEKKGFP
-472 NGKAWSSGGGI
+472 GGRI

-503 KDPICDTIR
+503 KEPIRDTIR
-512 KNSSSSAK
+512 KNSSSSAE
-520 RILEEIF
+520 RILEAIF
-527 TTLDDFIGGAR
+527 TTLDDFIGRAR
-538 IEDDITAAVVKINP
+538 IEDDITSVVVKINP
-552 AEQGFFCRPV
+552 

>member
-1 MKRIKLFYLKNQLLA
+1 MKKIKLFYLKNQLLV
-16 ANALANLIGVF
+16 ANAIANFIGVF
-27 WVNRLVTF
+27 WVNRLLTF
-35 TADVEVR
+35 TADVEIR
-42 AKIWENALPFWI
+42 AKIWENALPFWV
-54 DSFFDPFAFTFIG
+54 DSLFDPFAFSFIG

-87 KFIPDDLRID
+87 ESIPEDLRFD

-121 IVYPMLHW
+121 IVYPFLHW

-137 IQSALYYCLS
+137 IQSSLYYCLS

-204 LISMIMILH
+204 LFSMIMILH
-213 IITGNHSGPA
+213 IISGSHHEPA
-223 LSLEMLR
+223 LALEMLR

-247 TLLVSRNLSIPFQ
+247 TVLVSRNLSIPFQ

-268 IRNGNFDKRVRVMS
+268 IRNGNFDKPVQVMS

-301 EREKIRQSLDLAR
+301 EREKIQQALDLAR

-323 GPLEIDGFDIAGKSV
+323 GTLQIDGVDIAGKSV

-345 DYYDFI
+345 DYYDFM
-351 PIGRDGDKK
+351 PIGRGGDKK
-360 IGIVIGDVSGHGIS
+360 IGIAIGDVSGHGIS

-396 AGIISDVNQQ
+396 ADIISDVNHQ
-406 LVADIEDSGQF
+406 LVIDTEDSGQF
-417 MTMFFMTLDIASRR
+417 MTMFFMTLDIESKH

-436 AGHDPAILYD
+436 AGHDPAILYN
-446 LDSDTFEELGGPG
+446 LDSDSFDELGGPG
-459 IALGVDGSWHFKA
+459 IALGVDGNWNFNAHEKEGFP
-472 NGKAWSSGGGI
+472 GGRI

-503 KDPICDTIR
+503 KEPIRDTIR
-512 KNSSSSAK
+512 KNSSSSAE
-520 RILEEIF
+520 RILEAIF
-527 TTLDDFIGGAR
+527 TTLDDFIGRAR
-538 IEDDITAAVVKINP
+538 IEDDITSVVVKINP
-552 AEQGFFCRPV
+552 

>member
-1 MKRIKLFYLKNQLLA
+1 MKKIKLFYLKNQLLV
-16 ANALANLIGVF
+16 ANAIANFIGVF
-27 WVNRLVTF
+27 WVNRLLTF

-42 AKIWENALPFWI
+42 AKIWENALPFWV
-54 DSFFDPFAFTFIG
+54 DRLFDPFAFSFIG

-87 KFIPDDLRID
+87 ESIPEDLRFD

-109 IALDLSM
+109 IALDMSM

-121 IVYPMLHW
+121 IVYPFLHW

-137 IQSALYYCLS
+137 IQSSLYYCLS

-213 IITGNHSGPA
+213 IISGSHHEPA
-223 LSLEMLR
+223 LALEMLR

-247 TLLVSRNLSIPFQ
+247 TVLVSRNLSIPFQ

-268 IRNGNFDKRVRVMS
+268 IRNGNFDKRVQVMS

-301 EREKIRQSLDLAR
+301 EREKIQQALDLAR

-323 GPLEIDGFDIAGKSV
+323 GTLQFDGVDIAGKSV

-345 DYYDFI
+345 DYYDFM
-351 PIGRDGDKK
+351 PIGRGGDKK

-396 AGIISDVNQQ
+396 ADIISDVNHQ
-406 LVADIEDSGQF
+406 LVTDIEDSGQF
-417 MTMFFMTLDIASRR
+417 MTMFFMTLDIASKH

-436 AGHDPAILYD
+436 AGHDPAILYN
-446 LDSDTFEELGGPG
+446 LESDSFDELGGPG
-459 IALGVDGSWHFKA
+459 IALGVDGNWNFNAHEKEGFP
-472 NGKAWSSGGGI
+472 GGRI

-496 RNGEMLG
+496 RSGEMLG
-503 KDPICDTIR
+503 KEPIRDTIR
-512 KNSSSSAK
+512 KNSSSSAE
-520 RILEEIF
+520 RILEAIF
-527 TTLDDFIGGAR
+527 TTLDDFIGHAR
-538 IEDDITAAVVKINP
+538 IEDDITSVVVKINP
-552 AEQGFFCRPV
+552 

>member
-1 MKRIKLFYLKNQLLA
+1 MKKIKLFYLKNQLLV
-16 ANALANLIGVF
+16 ANAIANFIGVF
-27 WVNRLVTF
+27 WVNRLLTF

-42 AKIWENALPFWI
+42 AKIWENAFAFWV
-54 DSFFDPFAFTFIG
+54 DSLFDPFAFSFIG

-75 PFRRYLNRSFRG
+75 PFRKYLNRSFRG
-87 KFIPDDLRID
+87 ESIPEDLRFD

-121 IVYPMLHW
+121 IVYPFLHW

-137 IQSALYYCLS
+137 IQSSLYYCLS
-147 TGLVTATVAF
+147 TGLVTATIAF
-157 FILEH
+157 FVLEH

-204 LISMIMILH
+204 LFSVIMILH
-213 IITGNHSGPA
+213 IISGGHHEPA
-223 LSLEMLR
+223 LALEMLR

-247 TLLVSRNLSIPFQ
+247 TVLVSRNLSIPFQ
-260 GIIRTLRE
+260 GIISTLRE
-268 IRNGNFDKRVRVMS
+268 IRNGNFDKRVQVMS

-301 EREKIRQSLDLAR
+301 EREKIQQALDLAR

-323 GPLEIDGFDIAGKSV
+323 GTLQIDGVDIAGKSV

-345 DYYDFI
+345 DYYDFM
-351 PIGRDGDKK
+351 PIGRGGDKK

-380 SVRASLR
+380 SVRGSLR

-396 AGIISDVNQQ
+396 ADIISDVNHQ
-406 LVADIEDSGQF
+406 LVTDIEDSGQF
-417 MTMFFMTLDIASRR
+417 MTMFFMTLDIDSKH

-436 AGHDPAILYD
+436 AGHDPAILYN
-446 LDSDTFEELGGPG
+446 LDSDSFDELGGPG
-459 IALGVDGSWHFKA
+459 IALGVDGNWNFKA
-472 NGKAWSSGGGI
+472 HEKEGFSGGRI

-496 RNGEMLG
+496 RSGEMLG
-503 KDPICDTIR
+503 KEPIRDTIR
-512 KNSSSSAK
+512 KNSSSSAE
-520 RILEEIF
+520 RILEAIF
-527 TTLDDFIGGAR
+527 TTLDDFIGRAR
-538 IEDDITAAVVKINP
+538 IEDDITSVVVKINP
-552 AEQGFFCRPV
+552 

>member
-1 MKRIKLFYLKNQLLA
+1 MKRIKLFYLKNQLLV
-16 ANALANLIGVF
+16 ANAIANFIGVF
-27 WVNRLVTF
+27 WVNRLLTF

-42 AKIWENALPFWI
+42 AKIWENALPFWV
-54 DSFFDPFAFTFIG
+54 DSLFDPFAFSFIG

-87 KFIPDDLRID
+87 ESITEDLRFD

-121 IVYPMLHW
+121 IVYPFLHW

-137 IQSALYYCLS
+137 IQSSLYYCLS

-204 LISMIMILH
+204 LFSMIMILH
-213 IITGNHSGPA
+213 IISGSHREPA
-223 LSLEMLR
+223 VALEMLR

-247 TLLVSRNLSIPFQ
+247 TVLVSRNLSIPFQ

-268 IRNGNFDKRVRVMS
+268 IRNGNFDKRVQVMS

-288 TGDAINEMIKGLI
+288 TGDTINEMIKGLI
-301 EREKIRQSLDLAR
+301 EREKIQQALDLAR

-323 GPLEIDGFDIAGKSV
+323 GTLQIEGVDIAGKSV

-345 DYYDFI
+345 DYYDFM
-351 PIGRDGDKK
+351 PIGRGGDKK

-396 AGIISDVNQQ
+396 ADIISDVNHQ
-406 LVADIEDSGQF
+406 LVTDIEDSGQF
-417 MTMFFMTLDIASRR
+417 MTMFFMALDIESKH

-436 AGHDPAILYD
+436 AGHDPAILYN
-446 LDSDTFEELGGPG
+446 LESDSFDELGGPG
-459 IALGVDGSWHFKA
+459 IALGVDGNWNFNAHEKEGFP
-472 NGKAWSSGGGI
+472 GGLI

-496 RNGEMLG
+496 RSGEMLG
-503 KDPICDTIR
+503 KEPIRETIR
-512 KNSSSSAK
+512 KNSSSSAE
-520 RILEEIF
+520 RILEAIF
-527 TTLDDFIGGAR
+527 TTLDDFIGRAR
-538 IEDDITAAVVKINP
+538 IEDDITSVVVKINP
-552 AEQGFFCRPV
+552 F

>member
-1 MKRIKLFYLKNQLLA
+1 MKKIKLFYLKNQLLV
-16 ANALANLIGVF
+16 ANAIANFIGVF
-27 WVNRLVTF
+27 WVNRLLTF

-42 AKIWENALPFWI
+42 AKIWENAFAFWV
-54 DSFFDPFAFTFIG
+54 DSLFDPFAFSFIG

-87 KFIPDDLRID
+87 ESIPEDLRFD

-121 IVYPMLHW
+121 IVYPFLHW

-137 IQSALYYCLS
+137 IQSSLYYCLS
-147 TGLVTATVAF
+147 TGLVTATIAF
-157 FILEH
+157 FVLEH

-204 LISMIMILH
+204 LFSVIMILH
-213 IITGNHSGPA
+213 IISGGHHEPA
-223 LSLEMLR
+223 LALEMLR
-230 SAILVNALLFIG
+230 SAIIFNALLFIG

-247 TLLVSRNLSIPFQ
+247 TVLVSRNLSIPFQ

-268 IRNGNFDKRVRVMS
+268 IRNGNFDKRVQVMS

-301 EREKIRQSLDLAR
+301 EREKIQQALDLAR

-323 GPLEIDGFDIAGKSV
+323 GTLQIDGVDIAGKSV

-345 DYYDFI
+345 DYYDFM
-351 PIGRDGDKK
+351 PIGRGGDKK

-380 SVRASLR
+380 SVRGSLR

-396 AGIISDVNQQ
+396 ADIISDVNHQ
-406 LVADIEDSGQF
+406 LVTDIEDSGQF
-417 MTMFFMTLDIASRR
+417 MTMFFMTLDIESKH

-436 AGHDPAILYD
+436 AGHDPAILYN
-446 LDSDTFEELGGPG
+446 LNSDSFDELGGPG
-459 IALGVDGSWHFKA
+459 IALGVDGNWNFNAHEKEGFP
-472 NGKAWSSGGGI
+472 GGRI

-496 RNGEMLG
+496 RSGEMLG
-503 KDPICDTIR
+503 KEPIRDTIR
-512 KNSSSSAK
+512 KNSSSSAE
-520 RILEEIF
+520 RILEAIF
-527 TTLDDFIGGAR
+527 TTLDDFIGRAR
-538 IEDDITAAVVKINP
+538 IEDDITSVVVKINP
-552 AEQGFFCRPV
+552 

>member
-1 MKRIKLFYLKNQLLA
+1 MEFMKKIKLFYLKNQLLV
-16 ANALANLIGVF
+16 ANAIANFIGVF
-27 WVNRLVTF
+27 WVNRLLTF
-35 TADVEVR
+35 TADVEIR
-42 AKIWENALPFWI
+42 AKIWENALPFWV
-54 DSFFDPFAFTFIG
+54 DSLFDPFAFSFIG

-87 KFIPDDLRID
+87 ESIPEDLRFD

-121 IVYPMLHW
+121 IVYPFLHW

-137 IQSALYYCLS
+137 IQSSLYYCLS

-204 LISMIMILH
+204 LFSMIMILH
-213 IITGNHSGPA
+213 IISGSHHEPA
-223 LSLEMLR
+223 LALEMLR

-247 TLLVSRNLSIPFQ
+247 TVLVSRNLSIPFQ

-268 IRNGNFDKRVRVMS
+268 IRNGNFDKPVQVMS

-301 EREKIRQSLDLAR
+301 EREKIQQALDLAR

-323 GPLEIDGFDIAGKSV
+323 GTLQIDGVDIAGKSV

-345 DYYDFI
+345 DYYDFM
-351 PIGRDGDKK
+351 PIGRGGDKK
-360 IGIVIGDVSGHGIS
+360 IGIAIGDVSGHGIS

-396 AGIISDVNQQ
+396 ADIISDVNHQ
-406 LVADIEDSGQF
+406 LVIDTEDSGQF
-417 MTMFFMTLDIASRR
+417 MTMFFMTLDIESKH

-436 AGHDPAILYD
+436 AGHDPAILYN
-446 LDSDTFEELGGPG
+446 LDSDSFDELGGPG
-459 IALGVDGSWHFKA
+459 IALGVDGNWNFNAHEKEGFP
-472 NGKAWSSGGGI
+472 GGRI

-503 KDPICDTIR
+503 KEPIRETIR
-512 KNSSSSAK
+512 KNSSSSAE
-520 RILEEIF
+520 RILEAIF
-527 TTLDDFIGGAR
+527 TTLDDFIGRAR
-538 IEDDITAAVVKINP
+538 IEDDITSVVVKINP
-552 AEQGFFCRPV
+552 

>member
-1 MKRIKLFYLKNQLLA
+1 MEFMKKIKLFYLKNQLLV
-16 ANALANLIGVF
+16 ANAIANFIGVF
-27 WVNRLVTF
+27 WVNRLLTF

-42 AKIWENALPFWI
+42 AKIWENALPFWV
-54 DSFFDPFAFTFIG
+54 DSLFDPFAFSFIG

-87 KFIPDDLRID
+87 ESITEDLRFD

-121 IVYPMLHW
+121 IVYPFLHW

-137 IQSALYYCLS
+137 IQSSLYYCLS

-213 IITGNHSGPA
+213 IISGSHHEPA
-223 LSLEMLR
+223 LALEMLR

-247 TLLVSRNLSIPFQ
+247 TVLVSRNLSIPFQ

-268 IRNGNFDKRVRVMS
+268 IRNGNFDKRVQVMS

-301 EREKIRQSLDLAR
+301 EREKIQQALDLAR

-323 GPLEIDGFDIAGKSV
+323 GTLQIDGVDIAGKSV

-345 DYYDFI
+345 DYYDFM
-351 PIGRDGDKK
+351 PIGRGGDKK

-396 AGIISDVNQQ
+396 ADIISDVNHQ
-406 LVADIEDSGQF
+406 LVTDIEDSGQF
-417 MTMFFMTLDIASRR
+417 MTMFFMALDIESKH

-436 AGHDPAILYD
+436 AGHDPAILYN
-446 LDSDTFEELGGPG
+446 LESDSFDELGGPG
-459 IALGVDGSWHFKA
+459 IALGVDGNWNFNAHEKEGFP
-472 NGKAWSSGGGI
+472 GGRI

-496 RNGEMLG
+496 RSGEMLG
-503 KDPICDTIR
+503 KEPIRETIR
-512 KNSSSSAK
+512 KNSSSSAE
-520 RILEEIF
+520 RILEAIF
-527 TTLDDFIGGAR
+527 TTLDDFIGRAR
-538 IEDDITAAVVKINP
+538 IEDDITSVVVKINP
-552 AEQGFFCRPV
+552 F

>member
-1 MKRIKLFYLKNQLLA
+1 MKRIKLFYLKNQLLV
-16 ANALANLIGVF
+16 ANAIANFIGVF
-27 WVNRLVTF
+27 WVNRLLTF

-42 AKIWENALPFWI
+42 AKIWENALPFWV
-54 DSFFDPFAFTFIG
+54 DRLFDPFAFSFIG

-87 KFIPDDLRID
+87 ESIPGDLRFD

-121 IVYPMLHW
+121 IVYPFLHW

-137 IQSALYYCLS
+137 IQSSLYYCLS

-204 LISMIMILH
+204 LFSMIMILH
-213 IITGNHSGPA
+213 IMSGSHREPA
-223 LSLEMLR
+223 LALEMLR

-247 TLLVSRNLSIPFQ
+247 TVLVSRNLSIPFQ

-268 IRNGNFDKRVRVMS
+268 IRNGNFDKRVQVMS

-301 EREKIRQSLDLAR
+301 EREKIQQALDLAR

-323 GPLEIDGFDIAGKSV
+323 GTLQIDGVDIAGKSV

-345 DYYDFI
+345 DYYDFM
-351 PIGRDGDKK
+351 PIGRGGDKK

-396 AGIISDVNQQ
+396 ADIISDVNHQ
-406 LVADIEDSGQF
+406 LVTDIEDSGQF
-417 MTMFFMTLDIASRR
+417 MTMFFMTLDIESKH

-436 AGHDPAILYD
+436 AGHDPAILYN
-446 LDSDTFEELGGPG
+446 LESDSFDELGGPG
-459 IALGVDGSWHFKA
+459 IALGVDGNWNFNA
-472 NGKAWSSGGGI
+472 RGKDGFRGGRI
-483 IFLGTDGVWEVRN
+483 IFMGTDGVWEVRN
-496 RNGEMLG
+496 RSGEMLG
-503 KDPICDTIR
+503 KEPIRDTIR
-512 KNSSSSAK
+512 KNSSSSAE
-520 RILEEIF
+520 RILAAIF
-527 TTLDDFIGGAR
+527 TTLDDFIGRAR
-538 IEDDITAAVVKINP
+538 IEDDITAVVVKINP
-552 AEQGFFCRPV
+552 F

>member
-1 MKRIKLFYLKNQLLA
+1 MKKIKLFYIKNQLLV
-16 ANALANLIGVF
+16 ANAIANLIGVF
-27 WVNRLVTF
+27 WVNRLMTF

-42 AKIWENALPFWI
+42 AKFTGHDLPYWI
-54 DSFFDPFAFTFIG
+54 DYLFDPFAFTFIG

-75 PFRRYLNRSFRG
+75 PIRRYLNRSFEG
-87 KFIPDDLRID
+87 KFIPDALRFD

-109 IALDLSM
+109 IALNSSM

-121 IVYPMLHW
+121 MVYPLLHW
-129 AYDSGAQL
+129 AYDSGFQL
-137 IQSALYYCLS
+137 IQSSLYYCLS

-157 FILEH
+157 FLLEH

-204 LISMIMILH
+204 LVSMIMILH
-213 IITGNHSGPA
+213 LIAGSGHEPA

-247 TLLVSRNLSIPFQ
+247 TVLVSRNLSIPFQ
-260 GIIRTLRE
+260 GILRTLRE
-268 IRNGNFDKRVRVMS
+268 IRNGNFDKRVQVVS

-301 EREKIRQSLDLAR
+301 EREKIQQSLDLAR
-314 EIQQNLLPR
+314 EIQQTLLPR
-323 GPLEIDGFDIAGKSV
+323 GTLKIDGFDIAGKSV

-351 PIGRDGDKK
+351 PIGRGGDKR
-360 IGIVIGDVSGHGIS
+360 IGIVVGDVSGHGIS
-374 SALLMS
+374 SALLMA

-387 QRAFLPGST
+387 QRAFLPGDT
-396 AGIISDVNQQ
+396 ADIISDVNHQ
-406 LVADIEDSGQF
+406 LVADVEDTGQF
-417 MTMFFMTLDIASRR
+417 MTMFFMTLDIESRR

-436 AGHDPAILYD
+436 AGHDPAILYT
-446 LDSDTFEELGGPG
+446 LDSDSFEELGGPG
-459 IALGVDGSWHFKA
+459 IALGVDGRWNFDA
-472 NGKAWSSGGGI
+472 NEKEGFSGGRI

-503 KDPICDTIR
+503 KEAVCDTIR
-512 KNSSSSAK
+512 KNSRSSAND
-520 RILEEIF
+520 ILEAIF
-527 TTLDDFIGGAR
+527 TTLGDFIGGAR
-538 IEDDITAAVVKINP
+538 IEDDITAVVVKIDS
-552 AEQGFFCRPV
+552 